1 MKIKASEI
9 PGLVNNLSL
18 RERSSLFGA
27 SILLVGGLTYQFLID
42 PASQGEVQRTTE
54 KVAWTQETND
64 ANQRLFAAQARV
76 TAVQGGI
83 TPDMLQTQINER
95 KAAIGAVV
103 ADNAS
108 LISADALTS
117 AKTLVKSYPQVVL
130 KEMTLQAPQTIS
142 LGEGNAKVSLQQHD
156 MLLSVEGSYLDLLA
170 YLQNLEKALPGM
182 RWSELK
188 VEQKKDFTSTVLSV
202 KLSHIQ
208 LPADFLKGPK

>member
-1 MKIKASEI
+1 
-9 PGLVNNLSL
+9 
-18 RERSSLFGA
+18 
-27 SILLVGGLTYQFLID
+27 
-42 PASQGEVQRTTE
+42 
-54 KVAWTQETND
+54 
-64 ANQRLFAAQARV
+64 
-76 TAVQGGI
+76 
-83 TPDMLQTQINER
+83 
-95 KAAIGAVV
+95 
-103 ADNAS
+103 
-108 LISADALTS
+108 
-117 AKTLVKSYPQVVL
+117 VL